1 MIKDPRSATRQAEY
15 RAIYANGLPNSV
27 RAALAGVERETGIPV
42 AEFRRRGRM
51 ARAVAKARQLAIVRL
66 RAETKL
72 SLQALAAVFGMG
84 GHQSVLRIVQR
95 ARGPV

>member
-1 MIKDPRSATRQAEY
+1 MIKDPRSATRQLEY

-27 RAALAGVERETGIPV
+27 RATLAEVERETGITI

-51 ARAVAKARQLAIVRL
+51 ARDVAKARQLAIVRL

-72 SLQALAAVFGMG
+72 SLQALTAVFGMRY
-84 GHQSVLRIVQR
+84 HQSVWRIIQR
-95 ARGPV
+95 ARRPI